1 MTTTQRSRLGLL
13 RLVLIGTFGVPVF
26 AATSSLDLFGAGSSE
41 AAPMLSAPPHF
52 LMAVLGLAMVSW
64 AVGRRYLKS
73 VNG

>member
-1 MTTTQRSRLGLL
+1 L

-26 AATSSLDLFGAGSSE
+26 AATTSGFDLFATGSDEGS
-41 AAPMLSAPPHF
+41 ALLQAPPHF
-52 LMAVLGLAMVSW
+52 MMAVLGLAMVSW

>member
-1 MTTTQRSRLGLL
+1 MTTTQRSRLGIL

-26 AATSSLDLFGAGSSE
+26 AATSNLELFGAGPSDS
-41 AAPMLSAPPHF
+41 AAMLQAPAHF
-52 LMAVLGLAMVSW
+52 VMAVLGLAMISW

>member
-26 AATSSLDLFGAGSSE
+26 AATSSLDLFGSGSVE
-41 AAPMLSAPPHF
+41 GATLLQAPPQF
-52 LMAVLGLAMVSW
+52 LMAALGLAMVSW